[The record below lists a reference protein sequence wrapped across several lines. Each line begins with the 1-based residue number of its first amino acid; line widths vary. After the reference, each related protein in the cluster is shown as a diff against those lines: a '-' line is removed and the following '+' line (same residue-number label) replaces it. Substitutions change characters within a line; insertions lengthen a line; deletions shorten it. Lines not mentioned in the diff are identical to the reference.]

1 MRQGWNYGSFG
12 RYCLVTGSAGQRS
25 YGEQADLQIN
35 SQRRSS
41 MGDFALALG
50 TRLAGSPGQ
59 RSPDPRA
66 LMRLP
71 AAHLPL
77 LQ

>member
-1 MRQGWNYGSFG
+1 
-12 RYCLVTGSAGQRS
+12 
-25 YGEQADLQIN
+25 
-35 SQRRSS
+35 